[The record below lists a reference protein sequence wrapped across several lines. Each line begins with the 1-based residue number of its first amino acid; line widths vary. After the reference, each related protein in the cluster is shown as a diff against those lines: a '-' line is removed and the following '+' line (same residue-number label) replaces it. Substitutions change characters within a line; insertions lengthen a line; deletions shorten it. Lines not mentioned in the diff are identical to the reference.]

1 MIFIFDWGHT
11 TTKKIGPV
19 AMSDLE
25 IGGSADSYAY
35 VVRHTSWFRLFFIPM
50 IPTKRWYSIQN
61 EKTSEH
67 LMVNDI
73 EKWLPLA
80 KLNQLAVDNKITAE
94 EFDRRRSE
102 IVP

>member
-25 IGGSADSYAY
+25 TGGSTDSYAY
-35 VVRHTSWFRLFFIPM
+35 LVRHTSWFRLFFIPT
-50 IPTKRWYSIQN
+50 IPTKRWYTWQF
-61 EKTSEH
+61 EKNGIEVMAH
-67 LMVNDI
+67 EG
-73 EKWLPLA
+73 EKWIPIA
-80 KLNQLAVDNKITAE
+80 ELNQMAVDNKITAE
-94 EFDRRRSE
+94 EFHRRRSE